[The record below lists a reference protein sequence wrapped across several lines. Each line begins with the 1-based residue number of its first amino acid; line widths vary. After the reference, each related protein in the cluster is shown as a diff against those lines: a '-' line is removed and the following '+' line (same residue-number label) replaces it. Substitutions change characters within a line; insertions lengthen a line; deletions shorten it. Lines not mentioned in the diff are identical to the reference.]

1 MGNSQYESAAIG
13 HTQVETYQTV
23 GNQPKASASS
33 VQQYQP
39 YQLQG
44 NEHLQIQQKLSTTIV
59 AAEKLL
65 DPLNVCL
72 YLCFCFLKQ
81 IFAVGI
87 AEQLSSRTLFGAS
100 AQDPT
105 KLFYTS
111 CSSRNAFR
119 PI

>member
-1 MGNSQYESAAIG
+1 MGNFQYESAAIG

-44 NEHLQIQQKLSTTIV
+44 NEHFQFQQSFSTSI
-59 AAEKLL
+59 AAVETLL

-72 YLCFCFLKQ
+72 CSRFCFLKQ

-87 AEQLSSRTLFGAS
+87 AERLPPGPLFGA
-100 AQDPT
+100 
-105 KLFYTS
+105 YTHDS
-111 CSSRNAFR
+111 LRCIILRR
-119 PI
+119 QE